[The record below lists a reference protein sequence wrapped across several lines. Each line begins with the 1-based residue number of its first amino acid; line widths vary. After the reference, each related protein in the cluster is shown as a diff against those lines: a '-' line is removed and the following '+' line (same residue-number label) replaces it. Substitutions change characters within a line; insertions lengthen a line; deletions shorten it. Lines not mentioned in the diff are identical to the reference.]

1 MRTLAA
7 ADRQSES
14 PSQRIS
20 AAASLRVHKP
30 SMASPLQS
38 GTPQQALVPSVPIT
52 APNRYLGRQP
62 ILDAQRRLFGY
73 ELFYRAGKIDHFSG
87 DPDLATREVID
98 HWLLLIPDST
108 RSASFVNCT
117 RTALVDG
124 LITLL
129 PSESTVL
136 EILPN
141 IEPDPDVI
149 DCCLTLKKQGY
160 RFALDGF
167 LPHSSRAPFLRF
179 ADFIK
184 IDFLAADFDLRRE
197 IYAMS
202 AGCGAHLLAEK
213 IETDIQLRIAISE
226 GCTLFQGYF
235 FSLPVLL
242 CSHTIPQNYFAYLK
256 LLAALHHS
264 PTDLRKIEKL
274 ISADA
279 SLCYRV
285 LRLANSALQGHPGIV
300 STIREALLMV
310 GDDAVRKMITVA
322 MAGAL
327 TAHRSLPL
335 ISMALSRA
343 QFCELLA
350 PSLSEQPAQFYLL
363 GILSLLDVLLETPL
377 PRILQVLPIAPAMK
391 SALEGDRSA
400 ASRALE
406 LVRSLEACDWNRCEQ
421 IQHQFGMAEGAIA
434 AMYAQSLRWAS
445 TMVSQELLP

>member
-1 MRTLAA
+1 MT
-7 ADRQSES
+7 SV
-14 PSQRIS
+14 
-20 AAASLRVHKP
+20 ASLP
-30 SMASPLQS
+30 QP
-38 GTPQQALVPSVPIT
+38 GTPQKPPAPPAPIT
-52 APNRYLGRQP
+52 APSRYLGRQP

-108 RSASFVNCT
+108 QTASFVNCT
-117 RTALVDG
+117 RNALVDG
-124 LITLL
+124 LVTLL
-129 PSESTVL
+129 PPESTVL

-149 DCCLTLKKQGY
+149 ACCLALKKQGY
-160 RFALDGF
+160 RFALDAF
-167 LPHSSRAPFLRF
+167 LPRSSRAPFLDL

-197 IYAMS
+197 IYAMA
-202 AGCGAHLLAEK
+202 AGTGVHLIAEK
-213 IETDIQLRIAISE
+213 IETDIQLRIAVSE

-242 CSHTIPQNYFAYLK
+242 CSPTVPQNYFAYLK

-274 ISADA
+274 VSADA

-285 LRLANSALQGHPGIV
+285 LRLANSALQAHPGII
-300 STIREALLMV
+300 STVREALLMV
-310 GDDAVRKMITVA
+310 GDDAVRKMVTVA

-327 TAHRSLPL
+327 TSHRSLPL

-377 PRILQVLPIAPAMK
+377 SRILQVLPIAPAMK

-406 LVRSLEACDWNRCEQ
+406 LVRSLEACDWIRCEQ
-421 IQHQFGMAEGAIA
+421 IQHQLGLAEGAIA

-445 TMVSQELLP
+445 TMVSQEIIA

>member
-1 MRTLAA
+1 MT
-7 ADRQSES
+7 S
-14 PSQRIS
+14 
-20 AAASLRVHKP
+20 AASLP
-30 SMASPLQS
+30 QP
-38 GTPQQALVPSVPIT
+38 GTPPRALHRSAPIT
-52 APNRYLGRQP
+52 APARYLGRQP

-73 ELFYRAGKIDHFSG
+73 ELFYRAGKIDRFSG

-108 RSASFVNCT
+108 RTASFVNCT
-117 RTALVDG
+117 RTALVEG
-124 LITLL
+124 LVTLL

-149 DCCLTLKKQGY
+149 DCCLALRKQGY

-167 LPHSSRAPFLRF
+167 LPQSARAPFVGL

-184 IDFLAADFDLRRE
+184 IDFQAADFNLRGE
-197 IYAMS
+197 IYAMA
-202 AGCGAHLLAEK
+202 AGTGAHLLAEK

-242 CSHTIPQNYFAYLK
+242 CSPTIPQNYFVYLR

-274 ISADA
+274 VSADA

-285 LRLANSALQGHPGIV
+285 LRLANSALQAHPGVV
-300 STIREALLMV
+300 STVREALLMV
-310 GDDAVRKMITVA
+310 GDDAVRKMVTVA

-363 GILSLLDVLLETPL
+363 GILSLLDVLLETTL
-377 PRILQVLPIAPAMK
+377 PRLLQVLPIAPAMK

-421 IQHQFGMAEGAIA
+421 IQLQLGLAEGVIA

-445 TMVSQELLP
+445 KMIGQEIVP